1 LSQNNGKPNGQQKS
15 PRGWYFQRRRPDET
29 KKRQDTHVEEGLENM
44 MARAFVNEVT
54 IDAIK
59 SLASSLEADGTPSEV
74 VDGALGMYL
83 SDIMA
88 SRFSGNIGDRQPISP
103 KEVFAKERLIK
114 KYETYLNDPDF
125 GPSHPY
131 TQKLL
136 RFCRL
141 VVHNHITRG
150 TPSKALEFRPVVPWD
165 IMTKGP
171 GQNIPKKDALETD

>member
-1 LSQNNGKPNGQQKS
+1 MSQPSGKQKS
-15 PRGWYFQRRRPDET
+15 PGGFYFQRRRPDEQ

-44 MARAFVNEVT
+44 MGRAFVNEVT

-59 SLASSLEADGTPSEV
+59 SLASHLEADGTPSEV

-88 SRFSGNIGDRQPISP
+88 SRFSGNIGDREPIKK
-103 KEVFAKERLIK
+103 KEVLAKEKLIK
-114 KYETYLNDPDF
+114 KYEAYLNDPDF

-131 TQKLL
+131 TLKLL
-136 RFCRL
+136 RICRL

-150 TPSKALEFRPVVPWD
+150 TPSDALKFRPVVPWD

-171 GQNIPKKDALETD
+171 GQNSVPKKDSLEAD